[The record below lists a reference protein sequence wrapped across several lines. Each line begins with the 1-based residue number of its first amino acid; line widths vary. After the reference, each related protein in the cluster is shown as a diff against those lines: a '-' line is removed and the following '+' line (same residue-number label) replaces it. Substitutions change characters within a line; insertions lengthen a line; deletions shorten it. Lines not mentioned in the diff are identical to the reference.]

1 MKRIEQ
7 SAYRWKKTYEKNGLI
22 GLTDSCRTQSGRP
35 LKRKL
40 TPFEVI
46 KRQEGKNQVTWRAGG
61 TIKKLEETEKRL
73 LNASENLKPNKVYQL
88 IYMTIEHNQF
98 K

>member
-46 KRQEGKNQVTWRAGG
+46 KGKRAKIKLLEGQVGLLKTRRDRKEAA
-61 TIKKLEETEKRL
+61 KRKRKSKTE
-73 LNASENLKPNKVYQL
+73 
-88 IYMTIEHNQF
+88 
-98 K
+98 

>member
-1 MKRIEQ
+1 MFIENGFGLNVRGMKRIEQ

-46 KRQEGKNQVTWRAGG
+46 KRQEGKNQVT
-61 TIKKLEETEKRL
+61 
-73 LNASENLKPNKVYQL
+73 
-88 IYMTIEHNQF
+88 
-98 K
+98 